1 MGLFGTR
8 ARRTIIVAVIAAAAV
23 ALASCGRDDG
33 GGSSS
38 TTASGD
44 GTASAGGV
52 SIQSID
58 GTDVLVDSDG
68 RALYSADQEQGGKVL
83 CTGSC
88 NSIWDP
94 VPASEGA
101 GAPPSLDLGKV
112 KGSNGE
118 QLSYKGLPLYTFK
131 EEGAGELK
139 GDGVT
144 DSFGGQSFSWH
155 AATAGASGSSSA
167 GGSPGASP
175 STGY

>member
-1 MGLFGTR
+1 MM
-8 ARRTIIVAVIAAAAV
+8 IVAVIAAGAVTLAA
-23 ALASCGRDDG
+23 CGGDDG
-33 GGSSS
+33 GSSSS
-38 TTASGD
+38 TTAAGG

-94 VPASEGA
+94 IPASEGA
-101 GAPPSLDLGKV
+101 GAPSSLDLGKV

-131 EEGAGELK
+131 EEGPGELK
-139 GDGVT
+139 GDGVS
-144 DSFGGQSFSWH
+144 DSFDGQDFSWH
-155 AATAGASGSSSA
+155 AATSSASGSSSA
-167 GGSPGASP
+167 GGSSGASP